1 MKEKKKLP
9 KILKPNPN
17 HKNAETT
24 FSDATSVNDT
34 TPIPPTLARL
44 SFWAPPERMAEFEVV
59 YQQKIAPF
67 LLQRGW
73 VESLERGRMTVEGVF
88 SRLFEVETLSEI
100 KEKVEALRG
109 DPAWH
114 AMLRSLGA
122 TFGATDTDGR
132 IRYHLGPYVVPSGL
146 GTVVCAGQGRGC
158 WRTFDGSNGLP
169 DNWVHWI
176 LQDRDGNIWFAT
188 ESGACRYDGYRLTT
202 FTTKDGLAHNA
213 LRSMLQDKKGNLWF
227 ATQGG
232 GVSRYDG
239 QNWTTFT
246 QKDGLAANRVG
257 AICEDKDGRLWFGT
271 ASFALKGNGV
281 SCYDGRNWTTLTTK
295 DGLAHNNVFSI
306 IQTRD
311 GALWFGTSGG
321 VSRYDGKAW
330 TTFTTA
336 DGLAHNLVYSIIQ
349 DREGHLWFGTANG
362 VSRYDGQTWTTLT
375 AEDGLASNE
384 VRRIFQDSDGV
395 FWFCTSAGMSRYD
408 GKTFT
413 TLTTQDG
420 LAANIMTFAF
430 QDAYGALWFANAG
443 GVNRYEHQTITTL
456 TTQDGLVDDWVR
468 TIKEDANGNL
478 WFGTWNCG
486 ISRYDGITFTNFILQ
501 NRFIVDD
508 DLLGML
514 IDSKGQ
520 LWLGTWNGYVQRYD
534 GRIWT
539 TFTEADGLSGRPVYA
554 LAEDKD
560 GYIWLCTYEGVRR
573 YDGQT
578 FVTLTTTDSLASNQV
593 RSMLQDREGNLWFGT
608 WGAGVV
614 RYDGQHWRTFTTK
627 DGLAENR
634 VQECYGIFQDRD
646 GNLWFGTRS
655 GGVSRYAPPHSPL
668 RKGGSKGGFTTF
680 TTADGLPSN
689 CVSSIFQD
697 SAGYLWFGTNSGACV
712 FDGQVFQT
720 FTQQDGLGSNCV
732 WQIFEDSKGDIWFGT
747 VKGVT
752 RYRCP
757 SPNPPR
763 TFIDAVVA
771 DQRYV
776 GIDAVT
782 PLQNPTLRNSEG
794 NTVRFCN
801 GVTIPSNVGLVVFE
815 FHAKSLRTRP
825 EAMVYRY
832 RLTGQSPYP
841 PYSPLKKGARGLFRG
856 IKGDGQTPPRHDWKN
871 TKAQRVEYLE
881 LPPGD
886 YTFEVQ
892 AVDQHLVYS
901 QPATVTLTVEP
912 DPEIVALQ
920 AEIANLR
927 SEVGRK
933 YDFSNIIGRSEA
945 IKKVRRLMEL
955 AIDSGLD
962 VLITGETGTGK
973 ELVAKGIHYNSSRGT
988 KTPVTCDCSTLSK
1001 ELAVSELFGHPKGAF
1016 TGADAD
1022 KLGLFEAAD
1031 GSTLILDE
1039 IGNLSFEVQRHLLRA
1054 LEERKVRRL
1063 SETLE
1068 RAVDVRVI
1076 VMTNLDLEKE
1086 RNAGRFREDL
1096 YYRLNEFPIV
1106 VPPLRERREDIPLLA
1121 EHFLRAIDK
1130 KLDGF
1135 APEVFE
1141 MLQSYHWPGNVREL
1155 QKAIQLAA
1163 AFAEEGKRIETYHF
1177 PVHIAQGASLIQE
1190 TMAAIDGGRS
1200 RYRELV
1206 DEFERR
1212 CIEHALRSCNG
1223 NRTQA
1228 AKLLGLDR
1236 RILYDKIVRL
1246 QIDIPATYP
1255 TKTND

>member
-1 MKEKKKLP
+1 
-9 KILKPNPN
+9 
-17 HKNAETT
+17 
-24 FSDATSVNDT
+24 
-34 TPIPPTLARL
+34 
-44 SFWAPPERMAEFEVV
+44 
-59 YQQKIAPF
+59 
-67 LLQRGW
+67 
-73 VESLERGRMTVEGVF
+73 
-88 SRLFEVETLSEI
+88 
-100 KEKVEALRG
+100 
-109 DPAWH
+109 
-114 AMLRSLGA
+114 
-122 TFGATDTDGR
+122 
-132 IRYHLGPYVVPSGL
+132 
-146 GTVVCAGQGRGC
+146 
-158 WRTFDGSNGLP
+158 
-169 DNWVHWI
+169 
-176 LQDRDGNIWFAT
+176 
-188 ESGACRYDGYRLTT
+188 
-202 FTTKDGLAHNA
+202 
-213 LRSMLQDKKGNLWF
+213 
-227 ATQGG
+227 
-232 GVSRYDG
+232 
-239 QNWTTFT
+239 
-246 QKDGLAANRVG
+246 
-257 AICEDKDGRLWFGT
+257 
-271 ASFALKGNGV
+271 
-281 SCYDGRNWTTLTTK
+281 
-295 DGLAHNNVFSI
+295 
-306 IQTRD
+306 
-311 GALWFGTSGG
+311 
-321 VSRYDGKAW
+321 
-330 TTFTTA
+330 
-336 DGLAHNLVYSIIQ
+336 
-349 DREGHLWFGTANG
+349 
-362 VSRYDGQTWTTLT
+362 
-375 AEDGLASNE
+375 
-384 VRRIFQDSDGV
+384 
-395 FWFCTSAGMSRYD
+395 
-408 GKTFT
+408 
-413 TLTTQDG
+413 
-420 LAANIMTFAF
+420 
-430 QDAYGALWFANAG
+430 
-443 GVNRYEHQTITTL
+443 
-456 TTQDGLVDDWVR
+456 
-468 TIKEDANGNL
+468 
-478 WFGTWNCG
+478 
-486 ISRYDGITFTNFILQ
+486 
-501 NRFIVDD
+501 
-508 DLLGML
+508 
-514 IDSKGQ
+514 
-520 LWLGTWNGYVQRYD
+520 
-534 GRIWT
+534 
-539 TFTEADGLSGRPVYA
+539 
-554 LAEDKD
+554 
-560 GYIWLCTYEGVRR
+560 
-573 YDGQT
+573 
-578 FVTLTTTDSLASNQV
+578 
-593 RSMLQDREGNLWFGT
+593 
-608 WGAGVV
+608 
-614 RYDGQHWRTFTTK
+614 
-627 DGLAENR
+627 
-634 VQECYGIFQDRD
+634 
-646 GNLWFGTRS
+646 
-655 GGVSRYAPPHSPL
+655 
-668 RKGGSKGGFTTF
+668 
-680 TTADGLPSN
+680 
-689 CVSSIFQD
+689 
-697 SAGYLWFGTNSGACV
+697 
-712 FDGQVFQT
+712 
-720 FTQQDGLGSNCV
+720 
-732 WQIFEDSKGDIWFGT
+732 
-747 VKGVT
+747 
-752 RYRCP
+752 
-757 SPNPPR
+757 
-763 TFIDAVVA
+763 
-771 DQRYV
+771 
-776 GIDAVT
+776 
-782 PLQNPTLRNSEG
+782 
-794 NTVRFCN
+794 
-801 GVTIPSNVGLVVFE
+801 
-815 FHAKSLRTRP
+815 
-825 EAMVYRY
+825 
-832 RLTGQSPYP
+832 
-841 PYSPLKKGARGLFRG
+841 LFRG